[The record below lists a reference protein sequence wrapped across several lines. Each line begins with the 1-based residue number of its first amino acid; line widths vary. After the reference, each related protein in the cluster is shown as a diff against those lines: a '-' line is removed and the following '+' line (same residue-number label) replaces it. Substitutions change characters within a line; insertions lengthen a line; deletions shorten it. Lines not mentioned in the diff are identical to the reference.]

1 MEPVSLIIG
10 GVSSL
15 IGAFGA
21 SKQRSQARAQM
32 RTAEQKLASLE
43 ANRQEIIN
51 PYEGIKD
58 LSSMITNPFANLQV
72 ATKAAEMQAQQ
83 SDISLASTLDTL
95 RAGGVG
101 SSGATAL
108 AQAALQSKQGIAA
121 SIEQQEARNAE
132 LRAKGEQQMQQIKMQ
147 EAARLQQA
155 DVAGKGFV
163 FSATEN
169 RQMQQINRAQAQLEN
184 AQAAATAASNARSS
198 ALGGLFGSV
207 AGAAF
212 GAATGAFSTNTGM
225 NSLTADTFDRI
236 GKFVGQQ
243 KP

>member
-15 IGAFGA
+15 IGAYGA

-32 RTAEQKLASLE
+32 RDAELKLKSLE

-83 SDISLASTLDTL
+83 SDISLASTLDTI
-95 RAGGVG
+95 RATGAG

-108 AQAALQSKQGIAA
+108 AQAALQSKQSIAA
-121 SIEQQEARNAE
+121 SIEQQEARNTE

-184 AQAAATAASNARSS
+184 AQAAAAAASNARSS

-212 GAATGAFSTNTGM
+212 GAATGAFASQTPK
-225 NSLTADTFDRI
+225 LDTIPTQIRPVKLY
-236 GKFVGQQ
+236 GE
-243 KP
+243 